1 MLKRLL
7 LLCIIIISAF
17 MSSCGKGGS
26 YRIEGKLSNLNDPA
40 VYAVFEGENAKV
52 VDTVMCKKPGQF
64 SIHQKVGDYESV
76 TLYFEGR
83 THWTTI
89 YLDGRGK
96 YTVTGNAKYPSMLQ
110 VKGGEI
116 NDQLSALRKKY
127 ASLFKEQED
136 LNAALNKEK
145 MNPNAMESTDVMSR
159 LANVN
164 HQLSEK
170 IKEEIK
176 DNPDR
181 ESSVV
186 LIEDFFVN
194 SDDTRVMDELLAILS
209 PKLKNFYLVK
219 NLKKYSVKVKQTAI
233 GAEAPSFTVKNVYGK
248 SVSLD
253 SFAGKY
259 VLLNF
264 TAPWCDMCQSEN
276 KFLSEAATKYSKDK
290 LKMLLVSLDDDQ
302 KAVRELLSKDT
313 IAWNLVTD
321 SAGQA
326 AMLINLYNVS
336 ALPRCFL
343 IGKDKKILLKA
354 DNSVEIKQT
363 LENLINQVN

>member
-7 LLCIIIISAF
+7 FLCVIILPAF
-17 MSSCGKGGS
+17 MSSCSKGGS
-26 YRIEGKLSNLNDPA
+26 YRIEGKLSNLSDPA
-40 VYAVFEGENAKV
+40 VYAVFEGENTKI
-52 VDTVMCKKPGQF
+52 VDTVMCKKPGRF
-64 SIHQKVGDYESV
+64 SIHQKVGDYKNV
-76 TLYFEGR
+76 TLYFENR
-83 THWTTI
+83 TRWITI
-89 YLDGRGK
+89 YLQGRGK
-96 YTVTGNAKYPSMLQ
+96 FAVTGNARYPLLLQ
-110 VKGGEI
+110 VEGGKI
-116 NDQLSALRKKY
+116 NDQLSAVRKKY
-127 ASLFKEQED
+127 ASLLKEQAD
-136 LNAALNKEK
+136 LNIALNKEK
-145 MNPNAMESTDVMSR
+145 MNPNAMEGTDLISR

-176 DNPDR
+176 ENPDR

-186 LIEDFFVN
+186 LIEDFFLN
-194 SDDTRVMDELLAILS
+194 PDDMRLVDELLAVIS
-209 PKLKNFYLVK
+209 PKLKDFYLVK
-219 NLKKYSVKVKQTAI
+219 SLKRYSVKAKQTAI
-233 GAEAPSFTVKNVYGK
+233 GAEAPSFTVRNVYGK
-248 SVSLD
+248 LVSLD

-276 KFLSEAATKYSKDK
+276 KFLSEVATKYSKDK
-290 LKMLLVSLDDDQ
+290 LKMLLVSLDDDS
-302 KAVRELLSKDT
+302 KAVRDLLSKDP
-313 IAWNLVTD
+313 IVWNLVTD

-363 LENLINQVN
+363 LENLINQK